1 MIQNSLTEQLY
12 SIQNLVQQLTT
23 DQYNQPS
30 LMLNNASI
38 GQHVRHIVELVQCLN
53 EGYYTGMIDYD
64 KRKRD
69 TRIETDRQFTLQVLQ
84 QQCASLPQTDKWL
97 QQAITIG
104 NKTQW
109 VDTSYNREVF
119 YNTEHAIHH
128 MALIRVAL
136 KEMELNIVPD
146 QFGVAYATLQYK
158 QTACA
163 Q

>member
-1 MIQNSLTEQLY
+1 MIQDSLTEQLY
-12 SIQNLVQQLTT
+12 SICNLVQQLTEI
-23 DQYNQPS
+23 QYSQPS
-30 LMLNNASI
+30 GMLSNASI
-38 GQHVRHIVELVQCLN
+38 GQHVRHVAELVQCLN
-53 EGYYTGMIDYD
+53 AGYHTGMIDYD
-64 KRKRD
+64 QRKRD
-69 TRIETDRQFTLQVLQ
+69 TRIETDRAFALQVLE
-84 QQCASLPQTDKWL
+84 QQCNSLPQTDKWL

-136 KEMELNIVPD
+136 REMGLHIVPD

>member
-1 MIQNSLTEQLY
+1 MIQDSLTEQLY
-12 SIQNLVQQLTT
+12 SIQNLVQQLTP
-23 DQYNQPS
+23 DQYNRPS
-30 LMLNNASI
+30 GMLNNASI
-38 GQHVRHIVELVQCLN
+38 GQHIRHIVELVQCLN

-69 TRIETDRQFTLQVLQ
+69 TRIETDRQFALQVLQ